1 MYSLSKNGKETLTT
15 IVNTIL
21 YCQINLNDAA
31 QKSEW
36 RRYSKTRR
44 DLYKAILRLRDEFG
58 VETLGS
64 KAAEEN
70 LHESNS

>member
-1 MYSLSKNGKETLTT
+1 MYSLSKNGKETLTS

-36 RRYSKTRR
+36 KRYNNTRK
-44 DLYKAILRLRDEFG
+44 DLYKAILKLQKDFG
-58 VETLGS
+58 VETIGS
-64 KAAEEN
+64 KAAKEN
-70 LHESNS
+70 IHESNS

>member
-1 MYSLSKNGKETLTT
+1 MYSLSKNGKETLTG

-36 RRYSKTRR
+36 KRYNNTRK
-44 DLYKAILRLRDEFG
+44 DLYKAILKLQRDFG
-58 VETLGS
+58 VETIGS
-64 KAAEEN
+64 KAAKEN
-70 LHESNS
+70 IHESNS

>member
-1 MYSLSKNGKETLTT
+1 MYSLSEKGKETLTG

-31 QKSEW
+31 QKDEW
-36 RRYSKTRR
+36 KRYSKTRS
-44 DLYKAILRLRDEFG
+44 DLYKVILKLEKDFG
-58 VETLGS
+58 VESIGY
-64 KAAEEN
+64 KAAKEY

>member
-1 MYSLSKNGKETLTT
+1 MYSLSKNGKETLTG

-36 RRYSKTRR
+36 KRYNNTRK
-44 DLYKAILRLRDEFG
+44 DLYKAILKLQKDFG
-58 VETLGS
+58 VETIGS
-64 KAAEEN
+64 KAAKEN
-70 LHESNS
+70 IHESNS

>member
-1 MYSLSKNGKETLTT
+1 MYSLSKNGKETLTG

-36 RRYSKTRR
+36 KRYNTTRK
-44 DLYKAILRLRDEFG
+44 DLYKAILRLKDEFG
-58 VETLGS
+58 VETIGS
-64 KAAEEN
+64 KAAKEN

>member
-1 MYSLSKNGKETLTT
+1 MYSLSKNGKVTLTG

-36 RRYSKTRR
+36 KRYNNTRK
-44 DLYKAILRLRDEFG
+44 DLYKAILKLQRDFG
-58 VETLGS
+58 VETIGS
-64 KAAEEN
+64 KAAKEN
-70 LHESNS
+70 IHESNS